1 MAANH
6 LDGKRTGRP
15 KGSKNKTV
23 PADLRRDLTWAYK
36 NLSQFRLK
44 NGTAAAIDAN
54 PHKAPSAAAML
65 WIRYG
70 LKHPERFL
78 DRIAKLALTEA
89 KNQDKHEPQPPGRDI
104 GTESAIRLCE
114 LCLEDYERQRAEE
127 DAELARRPDAAQI
140 GATLQAT
147 LTEALRRESVLR
159 QTVDKLRKQVADL
172 QRADAAHR

>member
-1 MAANH
+1 MATSH
-6 LDGKRTGRP
+6 LDGKRSGRP

-44 NGTAAAIDAN
+44 NGTAVAIDAN
-54 PHKAPSAAAML
+54 PPKAPSAAAML

-89 KNQDKHEPQPPGRDI
+89 KTPDKHEQQQRIAIAEDP
-104 GTESAIRLCE
+104 AIRVCKQF
-114 LCLEDYERQRAEE
+114 LENCQRQQAEE

-140 GATLQAT
+140 GGSLQRS
-147 LTEALRRESVLR
+147 LTEALRRESVLQ
-159 QTVDKLRKQVADL
+159 QTVTELRGRIKEL
-172 QRADAAHR
+172 QRTDTA